1 MTARRPASRGPRVLR
16 RGLLALAALAVI
28 VLAMVVLPVG
38 RWTAEVVARVRG
50 AGALGMVAFGA
61 LYIGAALTLLP
72 GSALTLGAGLAYGP
86 VVGVLIVGPV
96 SVLAAT
102 LAFLVA
108 RGVGRGWV
116 ERRVAADPHFARL
129 QRAIAARGFRVVLL
143 LRLSPLFPY
152 SLLNYALGLSGVRTR
167 DYVLA
172 SAIGMLPG
180 SILYVYLGSLM
191 TSVSALASGTLPDAG
206 PWRTALYWGG
216 LACSIAVTV
225 VITRIAR
232 AALRQ
237 KLSAT
242 VVVGAAIMVPV

>member
-1 MTARRPASRGPRVLR
+1 MR
-16 RGLLALAALAVI
+16 RGLLAVAALAMI

-38 RWTAEVVARVRG
+38 RWTADVVVWVRG
-50 AGALGMVAFGA
+50 AGALGMLAFGA
-61 LYIGAALTLLP
+61 LYVGAALVLLP

-86 VVGVLIVGPV
+86 LVGVLIVGPV

-102 LAFLVA
+102 LAFLIA
-108 RGVGRGWV
+108 RGVGRRWV
-116 ERRVAADPHFARL
+116 ERRVAADPRFARL
-129 QRAIAARGFRVVLL
+129 QRALAARGFRIVLL

-152 SLLNYALGLSGVRTR
+152 SLLNYGLGLSGLRTR

-180 SILYVYLGSLM
+180 TILYVYLGSLM
-191 TSVSALASGTLPDAG
+191 TNVSALASGTLPDGG

-216 LACSIAVTV
+216 LACSIAAAL

-237 KLSAT
+237 ELAT
-242 VVVGAAIMVPV
+242 TDGGAAALEVAA